1 MKEKALIRFE
11 GYELDPAARSL
22 KRDGKPI
29 SVNPKTFDLLL
40 YLAEHPQQVVTK
52 EDLLAAVW
60 PNSFVEERN
69 LSQHVFL
76 LRKALAATGGDDQIV
91 VTLPGKGYQ
100 FAATVEQVTADAG
113 AQTRDELALHATQ
126 TVARVV
132 VEEEFHDEASS
143 GRLAEPGRAGGR
155 PALGTSRRR
164 WWLMAGD
171 GVAAGLLVGGAWFAW
186 DRLHPRVRDHVQV
199 AIADFENSTGDAT
212 FDRTL
217 NKVVQIDLQQ
227 SPYFTVVG
235 EGRLEARSHAD
246 GTQADAPI
254 TGRMFARLAR
264 G

>member
-1 MKEKALIRFE
+1 M
-11 GYELDPAARSL
+11 
-22 KRDGKPI
+22 
-29 SVNPKTFDLLL
+29 
-40 YLAEHPQQVVTK
+40 
-52 EDLLAAVW
+52 W

-126 TVARVV
+126 TVTRVV

-164 WWLMAGD
+164 WWLMA
-171 GVAAGLLVGGAWFAW
+171 AGLLVGGAWFAW
-186 DRLHPRVRDHVQV
+186 ERLHPKVRDHVQV

-217 NKVVQIDLQQ
+217 NKVVQVDLQQ